1 MKLNEIMISSVLTP
15 NNRLMME
22 TKENHNSQ
30 LKAESYFSPFL
41 VALIQAALL
50 IVGLFASN
58 LQPTDANC
66 HNWAS

>member
-30 LKAESYFSPFL
+30 LKAESYFSPFFSCTDSSSSSDCR
-41 VALIQAALL
+41 
-50 IVGLFASN
+50 IV
-58 LQPTDANC
+58 C
-66 HNWAS
+66 I

>member
-22 TKENHNSQ
+22 KKENHNSQ
-30 LKAESYFSPFL
+30 LKAESSLFFL

-58 LQPTDANC
+58 LQHTDANC
-66 HNWAS
+66 HNRAS